1 MEQLFEIIKQ
11 FLIGTVN
18 EIIRNYNAKNNE
30 NLSLF
35 TNDNIVFGAIDPFKN
50 PAQKMLCSIY
60 PNSQSN
66 ESNELS
72 NFQTTSNLTLTIVN
86 KNELYKQLLSHTCAY
101 SNIIVEAVTENYCL
115 ETTFINSVGIE
126 ETVSVDNT
134 DVGKRTF
141 YPDAGIA
148 EKQATAVE
156 INLTIYQTT
165 EIGD

>member
-1 MEQLFEIIKQ
+1 MEKLFEIIKQ
-11 FLIGTVN
+11 FLLGTVN
-18 EIIRNYNAKNNE
+18 EIIRSFNAKYQE
-30 NLSLF
+30 NLPLF
-35 TNDNIVFGAIDPFKN
+35 TNENIVFGSIDPFRN

-72 NFQTTSNLTLTIVN
+72 TFQTISNFTLTIVN

-101 SNIIVEAVTENYCL
+101 SNIIVRALLENYSL
-115 ETTFINSVGIE
+115 ETTFINSAGIE

-134 DVGKRTF
+134 DIGERTF

>member
-1 MEQLFEIIKQ
+1 MEKLFEIIKQ

-18 EIIRNYNAKNNE
+18 EIIRGFNVKYNE
-30 NLSLF
+30 NLPFF
-35 TNDNIVFGAIDPFKN
+35 TNENIVFGSIDPFKN

-60 PNSQSN
+60 PNSQNSKQ
-66 ESNELS
+66 NELS
-72 NFQTTSNLTLTIVN
+72 NVQTISNFTLTIVN
-86 KNELYKQLLSHTCAY
+86 KNELYKKLLSHTCAY
-101 SNIIVEAVTENYCL
+101 SNIIVKALLENYSL

-126 ETVSVDNT
+126 ETVSVDDT
-134 DVGKRTF
+134 DIGERAF
-141 YPDAGIA
+141 YPDAGTA

>member
-11 FLIGTVN
+11 FLLGTVN
-18 EIIRNYNAKNNE
+18 EIIRSFNAKYQE
-30 NLSLF
+30 NLPLF
-35 TNDNIVFGAIDPFKN
+35 TNENIVFGSIDPFRN

-60 PNSQSN
+60 PNSQNS
-66 ESNELS
+66 EQTELS
-72 NFQTTSNLTLTIVN
+72 NVQTISNLTLTIVN

-101 SNIIVEAVTENYCL
+101 SNIIIKALLENYSL
-115 ETTFINSVGIE
+115 ESTFINSAGIE

-134 DVGKRTF
+134 DIGERTF

>member
-11 FLIGTVN
+11 FLLGTVN
-18 EIIRNYNAKNNE
+18 EIIGNFNAKYQE

-35 TNDNIVFGAIDPFKN
+35 TNENIVFGSIDPFKN

-72 NFQTTSNLTLTIVN
+72 YFQTISNLTLTIVN

-101 SNIIVEAVTENYCL
+101 SNIIIKAILENYSL
-115 ETTFINSVGIE
+115 ETTFINSAGIE

-134 DVGKRTF
+134 DIGERTF
-141 YPDAGIA
+141 YPDAGTA

>member
-1 MEQLFEIIKQ
+1 MEQLFEIIKH

-18 EIIRNYNAKNNE
+18 EIIRNFNAKYNE
-30 NLSLF
+30 NLPLF
-35 TNDNIVFGAIDPFKN
+35 TNDNIVFGSIDPFRN

-72 NFQTTSNLTLTIVN
+72 TFQTISNFTLTIVN
-86 KNELYKQLLSHTCAY
+86 KNELYKQLLSYTCAY
-101 SNIIVEAVTENYCL
+101 SNIIVKALLENYSL
-115 ETTFINSVGIE
+115 ESTFINSAGIE
-126 ETVSVDNT
+126 ETVSVENT
-134 DVGKRTF
+134 DIGERTF

>member
-1 MEQLFEIIKQ
+1 MEKLFEIIKH

-18 EIIRNYNAKNNE
+18 EIIRSFNAKYQE
-30 NLSLF
+30 NLPLF
-35 TNDNIVFGAIDPFKN
+35 TNDNIVFGSIDPFRN

-60 PNSQSN
+60 PDSQSN

-72 NFQTTSNLTLTIVN
+72 TFQTISNFTLTIVN

-101 SNIIVEAVTENYCL
+101 SNIIVKALLENYSL
-115 ETTFINSVGIE
+115 ESTFINSAGIE

-134 DVGKRTF
+134 DIGERTF

>member
-1 MEQLFEIIKQ
+1 MEQLFEIIKL

-18 EIIRNYNAKNNE
+18 ELIRDFNAKYQE
-30 NLSLF
+30 NLPLF
-35 TNDNIVFGAIDPFKN
+35 SNENIVFGSIDPFKN

-72 NFQTTSNLTLTIVN
+72 NIQTISNLTLTIVN

-101 SNIIVEAVTENYCL
+101 SNIIVKAIFENYTL
-115 ETTFINSVGIE
+115 ETTFINSAGIK
-126 ETVSVDNT
+126 ETVSVDDT
-134 DVGKRTF
+134 DIGERTF